1 MLIEKIG
8 EPAAL
13 ELLAEEC
20 TELAHA
26 CLKLARVMR
35 GENPT
40 PKTKDECRKR
50 VAEEIADVSLTMCEL
65 DPVWLQEEAIEKISD
80 QKYKRMIERLEEKY
94 RE

>member
-8 EPAAL
+8 EPATL
-13 ELLAEEC
+13 ELLDEEC

-50 VAEEIADVSLTMCEL
+50 VVEEMADVELTMWEL
-65 DPVWLQEEAIEKISD
+65 DPAWLQEEDIEKISG
-80 QKYKRMIERLEEKY
+80 QKYKRMIERLEEKC

>member
-1 MLIEKIG
+1 MLIEMIG
-8 EPAAL
+8 EPATL

-26 CLKLARVMR
+26 CLKLARVTR
-35 GENPT
+35 DENPT

-50 VAEEIADVSLTMCEL
+50 VTEEIADVYLTMWEL
-65 DPVWLQEEAIEKISD
+65 DPVWLQEEAIEKIID
-80 QKYKRMIERLEEKY
+80 QKYKRMIERLEEKC

>member
-8 EPAAL
+8 EPATL

-50 VAEEIADVSLTMCEL
+50 VVEEIADISLTLDEL
-65 DPVWLQEEAIEKISD
+65 DPAWLKEENISNIAY
-80 QKYKRMIERLEEKY
+80 QKYTRMMERLEEKC

>member
-8 EPAAL
+8 EPATL

-20 TELAHA
+20 TELAQA

-40 PKTKDECRKR
+40 PKTRDECRKR
-50 VAEEIADVSLTMCEL
+50 VVEEIADVSLTMCEL
-65 DPVWLQEEAIEKISD
+65 DPFWLQEEDIEKITD
-80 QKYKRMIERLEEKY
+80 QKYERMKERLEGRLAE
-94 RE
+94 